1 MVIMDW
7 VALVIGVVS
16 ALIGLKRGF
25 TREVLSL
32 ATWVLAVVVATTFS
46 DRLALLL
53 AQWIHTE
60 SWRLATAFGI
70 LFVLTLIVGA
80 MLNHVLSEFVRMLG
94 LGGLDRTM
102 GVLFGLLRGAV
113 VIILLLVL
121 ARIFAFDEGWRDGVV
136 APFAEPIVQ
145 ALGEWAQQTLDRVFN
160 QAPSIDESTI
170 LERVLPQG
178 SQPAE

>member
-1 MVIMDW
+1 MVVIDW
-7 VALVIGVVS
+7 VALIIGVVS

-32 ATWVLAVVVATTFS
+32 ATWILAIVVAMTFS

-70 LFVLTLIVGA
+70 LFIVTLIVGA

-94 LGGLDRTM
+94 LGGLDRTL

-113 VIILLLVL
+113 VLVLVLVL
-121 ARIFAFDEGWRDGVV
+121 ARVLALDESWSDGVV
-136 APFAEPIVQ
+136 APLAEPMVQ
-145 ALGEWAQQTLDRVFN
+145 ALGDWAQQALDRVFN
-160 QAPSIDESTI
+160 NTPKIDESMI
-170 LERVLPQG
+170 LERVLPEG
-178 SQPAE
+178 S